1 MPSPARGEM
10 LDHLRHSL
18 RRSCAND
25 PGEFPDARP
34 PLPLGLP
41 GLDAA
46 LQGGLAYGA
55 LHELAP
61 AAPGQLGAA
70 FGFALTLAALTA
82 ADGRMALVIQ
92 TDFAAQEGGIPYG
105 PGLENLGLPMHRL
118 LLLRVPRPL
127 DLLGAFEEALKSPAV
142 AVAVAELPEVA
153 AADLTATRRLALA
166 ARAGGGLGLLLRYR
180 PSPLPS
186 AAMTRWEVAAA
197 LSTPDRLG
205 GLVGGLG
212 RTAFALSLI
221 KNRRGPCGRFVVCWD
236 HHERIFT
243 PPLSLAVAAQAC
255 DGSADARA
263 KFARAG

>member
-1 MPSPARGEM
+1 MPSLAQGET
-10 LDHLRHSL
+10 LNHL
-18 RRSCAND
+18 RRSLAKSD
-25 PGEFPDARP
+25 PSGFPDARA

-41 GLDAA
+41 GLDTA

-61 AAPGQLGAA
+61 AAPGQLGATL
-70 FGFALTLAALTA
+70 GFALTLAALTA
-82 ADGRMALVIQ
+82 ADRRILIIQ

-105 PGLENLGLPMHRL
+105 PGLESLGLPMHRL
-118 LLLRVPRPL
+118 VLLRAPRPL

-142 AVAVAELPEVA
+142 VATLAELPEVS

-166 ARAGGGLGLLLRYR
+166 ARTGGGLGLLLRYR
-180 PSPLPS
+180 PSPLPT

-205 GLVGGLG
+205 GLG

-221 KNRRGPCGRFVVCWD
+221 KNHRGPCGRFTACWD
-236 HHERIFT
+236 HHERSFT

-255 DGSADARA
+255 DRSADARA